1 MTKRSARS
9 GRVSY
14 VILVC
19 ALLVLVLVLLL
30 GRGASKPET
39 VTSRADRIA
48 SEIRCPTCQGLSVR
62 DSKAAS
68 ARVIFAEIE
77 RQVETG
83 ERDEDIRA
91 YLVDRFGTS
100 ELLRPQAT
108 GIASIV
114 WIAPVVFVVL
124 ALALLSRVF
133 LRRRPGRRGVTD
145 EDRALVDAALGHPG
159 LDTGP

>member
-1 MTKRSARS
+1 MTKCSARS

-91 YLVDRFGTS
+91 YLVGRFGTS

-124 ALALLSRVF
+124 ALALLGRVF
-133 LRRRPGRRGVTD
+133 FRRRPGPRRVTA
-145 EDRALVDAALGHPG
+145 EDRALVEAALGHPA
-159 LDTGP
+159 LDTAP